1 MFEDSLLESQGR
13 LVSKSRRWI
22 TLGSVGLQCL
32 VAAVIVIV
40 PMVKPEALPF
50 SAMAPAVVVP
60 LPKKPPVIVR
70 VAETSARASSA
81 AALPAP
87 APENLE
93 KPMLSGRPTADP
105 TIALGN
111 PLPVGFGP
119 MVGTGSP
126 LGDAFGTPNGTGPR
140 VVVAK
145 PEHVGPVRVSSGVSS
160 GMLIGEIR
168 PVYPRIAIAARQEG
182 IVVVE
187 ATISKTGTIES
198 ARVVSG
204 PAMLAGA
211 AIEAV
216 RAARYRPYRLNGELT
231 EVQTTVTVN
240 FKIGS

>member
-1 MFEDSLLESQGR
+1 
-13 LVSKSRRWI
+13 
-22 TLGSVGLQCL
+22 
-32 VAAVIVIV
+32 
-40 PMVKPEALPF
+40 
-50 SAMAPAVVVP
+50 
-60 LPKKPPVIVR
+60 
-70 VAETSARASSA
+70 
-81 AALPAP
+81 
-87 APENLE
+87 
-93 KPMLSGRPTADP
+93 
-105 TIALGN
+105 
-111 PLPVGFGP
+111 
-119 MVGTGSP
+119 
-126 LGDAFGTPNGTGPR
+126 
-140 VVVAK
+140 
-145 PEHVGPVRVSSGVSS
+145 
-160 GMLIGEIR
+160 MLIGEIR

>member
-13 LVSKSRRWI
+13 LASKSRRWI
-22 TLGSVGLQCL
+22 TVGSIGLQCL

-50 SAMAPAVVVP
+50 ASVAPAVFVP
-60 LPKKPPVIVR
+60 LPKKPPVVVK

-81 AALPAP
+81 ASLPAP
-87 APENLE
+87 STEHLAEPLLRRISNLE
-93 KPMLSGRPTADP
+93 TALVDP
-105 TIALGN
+105 GAARIGS
-111 PLPVGFGP
+111 
-119 MVGTGSP
+119 MVGSGTP
-126 LGDAFGTPNGTGPR
+126 LGDVLGTPSGTGTR
-140 VVVAK
+140 VVVATPK
-145 PEHVGPVRVSSGVSS
+145 RTGPVNVSSGVSA
-160 GMLIGEIR
+160 GMLIGEIK

-187 ATISKTGTIES
+187 ATISKAGTIES

-240 FKIGS
+240 FKLGS